1 MSYEIFEKLCKAKGV
16 NARTVSIATGIDSG
30 TLSHWKNG
38 HYEPKADKRRLI
50 AEYFGVSLEYLD
62 TGDLDKETQERV
74 YESRPI
80 VRKLFSIAQGLPDEE
95 VEKMIKIFEIQYG
108 IKPDEDE

>member
-1 MSYEIFEKLCKAKGV
+1 MSYETHAAIRDAQGLNDHRVAKMAEIEYATINNWKRGLYTPKEE
-16 NARTVSIATGIDSG
+16 NRRKIADA
-30 TLSHWKNG
+30 L
-38 HYEPKADKRRLI
+38 
-50 AEYFGVSLEYLD
+50 GVSLEYLD
-62 TGDLDKETQERV
+62 TGDLDKETRERV
-74 YESRPI
+74 YESRPV